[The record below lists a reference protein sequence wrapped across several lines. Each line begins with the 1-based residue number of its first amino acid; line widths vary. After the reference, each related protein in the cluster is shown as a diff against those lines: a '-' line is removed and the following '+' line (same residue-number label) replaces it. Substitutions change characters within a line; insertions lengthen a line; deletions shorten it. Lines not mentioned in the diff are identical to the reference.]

1 MMVESVAPLPD
12 QVMVP
17 GRRSP
22 APQRR
27 PADDGDRMAAEIT
40 EAVEL
45 LHLANRRGLRVPG
58 DVVATVFAA
67 SEEQQ
72 GERPVDAVARTRFW
86 HAYSVLKDILGPAAR
101 ARQWHRC
108 WFYVTLAALLVVQC
122 YFTVGAVTRD
132 QIKRLDQELFALQGQ
147 LTAVEG
153 NARLAGEL
161 QAQAA
166 QRSGSVRSIR
176 DQLQVRGADRDAYQA
191 LAGRLMFFLPAV
203 VGDGAE
209 AENRADREAAQ
220 AIARSLRLTT
230 LSLTLDFLAKYVLPA
245 LYGLLGACAFVL
257 RQLSDE
263 LGRLRFAHER
273 RGQYELRLHVGLL
286 SGLAIGWF
294 ITPGDSGGMVANL
307 SPLALAF
314 VAGYGSDLLFALLDR
329 IVGAFVTPSG
339 DADVRTVEDRVGGLE
354 RVRET
359 RTETRVADR
368 KEAA

>member
-1 MMVESVAPLPD
+1 MVESVAALPD
-12 QVMVP
+12 QVSLP
-17 GRRSP
+17 GRRPP
-22 APQRR
+22 AQRR
-27 PADDGDRMAAEIT
+27 PDDERMAAEVT
-40 EAVEL
+40 DAVGL
-45 LHLANRRGLRVPG
+45 LHLANRRGLRVPD

-67 SEEQQ
+67 REAQQ
-72 GERPVDAVARTRFW
+72 RETPVDAVARTRFW
-86 HAYSVLKDILGPAAR
+86 HAYSVLQAMLGPAVR
-101 ARQWHRC
+101 ARRWHRC
-108 WFYVTLAALLVVQC
+108 WFYVTLAVLLVVQC

-153 NARLAGEL
+153 NARLAGDL

-176 DQLQVRGADRDAYQA
+176 DQLKVRGADRDAYQA
-191 LAGRLMFFLPAV
+191 LAGRLMFFLPAAV
-203 VGDGAE
+203 ADGTGS
-209 AENRADREAAQ
+209 ENPADREAAQ

-273 RGQYELRLHVGLL
+273 RVQYELRLHVGLL

-294 ITPGDSGGMVANL
+294 ITPGDSGSMAANL

-329 IVGAFVTPSG
+329 IVGALVAPRADS
-339 DADVRTVEDRVGGLE
+339 DAGAVAE
-354 RVRET
+354 RVREA
-359 RTETRVADR
+359 RAETRVADH
-368 KEAA
+368 KAAA